1 VTIAIM
7 TALFLAAFLFGLGAV
22 FEAMDC
28 QRKSEIQRKQLNRE
42 REARRI
48 T

>member
-1 VTIAIM
+1 MTITIM

-22 FEAMDC
+22 FEAMHWE
-28 QRKSEIQRKQLNRE
+28 RKYEIQRKQLNRE